1 MEVCYRYDGT
11 FEGFLTCVFEAYAH
25 REPPMEFCLTGD
37 GFTLWEE
44 REVLTHPAHA
54 QRVYKALLG
63 VSPTFQDLIERAFLT
78 CLPQKELALYELI
91 RRGLEEGDKVR
102 RDLSDPTMAQVMLA
116 LKKMG
121 TEWDHLKGFVRFSD
135 FGGVMAG
142 EIEPKNRVLPL
153 LGPHFAGR
161 FPDEHLALY
170 DRTHKEIL
178 LCANGRWTV
187 TPAENFSLGKANE
200 DEKAFRNMWKT
211 YFSTIAIEGRTNSK
225 CQSTHLPKRYR
236 HVMTEFQPME
246 TLAQKP
252 GKPYSSPLPGQ
263 TTTA

>member
-1 MEVCYRYDGT
+1 MEVCYRYDGS
-11 FEGFLTCVFEAYAH
+11 FEGFLTCVFESYAH
-25 REPPMEFCLTGD
+25 HEPPMGFCLTGD
-37 GFTLWEE
+37 DFTLWEE
-44 REVLTHPAHA
+44 REVATHPAHA
-54 QRVYKALLG
+54 QRVYKALYGISLG
-63 VSPTFQDLIERAFLT
+63 FQKLIERAFLT

-102 RDLSDPTMAQVMLA
+102 RDLGDPTVAKVMLA

-161 FPDEHLALY
+161 FLGEKLALH
-170 DRTHKEIL
+170 DRTHKETL
-178 LCANGRWTV
+178 LCNRGEWTIV
-187 TPAENFSLGKANE
+187 PMEEFSLGRAGAE
-200 DEKAFRNMWKT
+200 EKAFQAMWRS
-211 YFSTIAIEGRTNSK
+211 YFNTVAIEDRINPK

-236 HVMTEFQPME
+236 HMMTEFQSSE
-246 TLAQKP
+246 EEAASEL
-252 GKPYSSPLPGQ
+252 YSLSLWDKLS
-263 TTTA
+263 